1 MSDYW
6 RFGAMNTDTRERLID
21 VLAEIARRC
30 PNLRYGQLV
39 ENMAG
44 LTNVDTWD
52 IEDDELLRAASQ
64 FLETAAIPLSAKET
78 VDR

>member
-1 MSDYW
+1 MTS
-6 RFGAMNTDTRERLID
+6 AREELIN
-21 VLAEIARRC
+21 VLAELARRC

-52 IEDDELLRAASQ
+52 IEDEELLRAAKQ
-64 FLETAAIPLSAKET
+64 FLETAAIPQGVEEKKDSVVLSDA
-78 VDR
+78 